1 MGRDRAIARRDFLR
15 DAASTLGAGLLPVP
29 LGLAGL
35 ACGNESRA
43 GAVIRDPRPA
53 GEASSPAPPESQA
66 PMLKRPIPSTGEEIP
81 VIGMGTWQTFD
92 PPTMDEA
99 SLAPLADVLRIFAG
113 SGGTVV
119 DASPMY
125 GKSEAVTGQ
134 LAERLKL
141 SARLFI
147 ATKVWTRGER
157 AGIRQM
163 EQSMAELRRERVE
176 LMQVHNLVDWRTH
189 LATLRRWKDEGR
201 VRYIGVT
208 HYQVSAFGEL
218 EAIVRRERLDFVQL
232 PYSAALRDAEA
243 RLLPAAAEAGTAV
256 LVNRP
261 FEGGSLFG
269 AVRGVPVPP
278 EVQRYAGTW
287 GQAFL
292 KFILAHPAVTC
303 VIPATSDPRHM
314 RDNVG
319 AGNGPLPSGAER
331 DALSSLL
338 RRPVR
343 G

>member
-1 MGRDRAIARRDFLR
+1 MLSRAIP
-15 DAASTLGAGLLPVP
+15 S
-29 LGLAGL
+29 
-35 ACGNESRA
+35 S
-43 GAVIRDPRPA
+43 
-53 GEASSPAPPESQA
+53 GEQ
-66 PMLKRPIPSTGEEIP
+66 LP

-92 PPTMDEA
+92 PPVVNEGT
-99 SLAPLADVLRIFAG
+99 LAPLAEVLRIFTAA
-113 SGGTVV
+113 GGTVV

-125 GKSEAVTGQ
+125 GKSESVTGL
-134 LAERLKL
+134 LAERLRL
-141 SARLFI
+141 NDRLFI

-157 AGIRQM
+157 AGVRQM
-163 EQSMAELRRERVE
+163 EQSLAELRRARVE

-201 VRYIGVT
+201 VKYVGIT

-232 PYSAALRDAEA
+232 PYSIALRDAEA
-243 RLLPAAAEAGTAV
+243 RLLPAAADAGTAV

-269 AVRGVPVPP
+269 AVRGVAVPASM
-278 EVQRYAGTW
+278 QRYAASW

-292 KFILAHPAVTC
+292 KFIVAHPAVTC

-319 AGNGPLPSGAER
+319 AGSGPLPTAAER
-331 DALSSLL
+331 DTLAAHVL
-338 RRPVR
+338 R
-343 G
+343 